1 MPKSAP
7 TMRQIARE
15 AQVSVMTVSL
25 SLRNSHRI
33 SSDTRTH
40 VQEVARRLGYRPNPM
55 VSALM
60 THISASRPVVHQAN
74 IAFLSMRPVWKLSWV
89 ADELYGGVRD
99 RAEELGFLVDKIALD
114 GADGS
119 PARLQKILRSR
130 NIQGVVVAPLP
141 ETGHLDAVHW
151 EDLSAVAI
159 GNSVLSPRLH
169 RVTHHQYH
177 GMQLILETLR
187 AKGYRRIGLA
197 LETFVDDKVDRTWS
211 SGLTGYQLRWPV
223 KERIPP
229 LLGSVYPDE
238 VRKWIARHRPDVV
251 IGLDRALD
259 SLLEL
264 RVRIPEDVA
273 FVHLSIPYVAFPEVN
288 VSGLD
293 QQWRAAAA
301 AAVDSVV
308 AQLYRNER
316 GISREPKTI
325 MLEGAWYE
333 GATTPDR

>member
-1 MPKSAP
+1 
-7 TMRQIARE
+7 MREIARE
-15 AQVSVMTVSL
+15 AGCSVMTVSL
-25 SLRNSHRI
+25 ALRNSHRI
-33 SSDTRTH
+33 SADTRRH

-60 THISASRPVVHQAN
+60 THLSTSRPVVHQAN
-74 IAFLSMRPVWKLSWV
+74 IAFLAAREVWRQSWV
-89 ADELYGGVRD
+89 SEELYGGVRD
-99 RAEELGFLVDKIALD
+99 RAEELGFLVDKIWLD
-114 GADGS
+114 GSEGS
-119 PARLQKILRSR
+119 PDRLQKILRSR
-130 NIQGVVVAPLP
+130 NIQGAVVAPLP
-141 ETGHLDAVHW
+141 ETGVLDAIHW
-151 EDLSAVAI
+151 EDLSSVAI
-159 GNSVLSPRLH
+159 GNTVISPRLH
-169 RVTHHQYH
+169 RVTNHQYH

-223 KERIPP
+223 KERVPP
-229 LLGSVYPDE
+229 LLGLIYPDD
-238 VRKWIARHRPDVV
+238 VRKWMTRHRPDVV

-259 SLLEL
+259 SLMEL
-264 RVRIPEDVA
+264 GIGIPGDVA
-273 FVHLSIPYVAFPEVN
+273 FVHLSVPYVAFPEID
-288 VSGLD
+288 VSGLN

-333 GATTPDR
+333 GTTTPGRESVR

>member
-7 TMRQIARE
+7 TMKKIARE
-15 AQVSVMTVSL
+15 AGCSVMTVSL
-25 SLRNSHRI
+25 ALRNSHRI
-33 SSDTRTH
+33 SVDTRTH
-40 VQEVARRLGYRPNPM
+40 VQEVARRLGYRTNPM

-60 THISASRPVVHQAN
+60 THISSSRPVVHQAN
-74 IAFLSMRPVWKLSWV
+74 IAFLATREVWKQSWV
-89 ADELYGGVRD
+89 SDELYGGVRD
-99 RAEELGFLVDKIALD
+99 RAEELGFLVDKIWLD
-114 GADGS
+114 GSDGS
-119 PARLQKILRSR
+119 PDRLQKILRSR

-141 ETGHLDAVHW
+141 ETGELDAIHW
-151 EDLSAVAI
+151 EDLSSVAI

-169 RVTHHQYH
+169 RVTNHQYH

-197 LETFVDDKVDRTWS
+197 LEAFVDDKVDRTWS
-211 SGLTGYQLRWPV
+211 SGLTGHQVRWPA
-223 KERIPP
+223 KERVPP
-229 LLGSVYPDE
+229 LLGLVHTDD
-238 VRKWIARHRPDVV
+238 VRKWITRHRPDVV

-264 RVRIPEDVA
+264 DIDIPGEVA
-273 FVHLSIPYVAFPEVN
+273 FVHLSVPYVAFPGID
-288 VSGLD
+288 VSGLN
-293 QQWRAAAA
+293 QRWRTAAA

-316 GISREPKTI
+316 GIAREPKTI

-333 GATTPDR
+333 GVTTPER